1 MAFEIKLLDLFSTKW
16 IFGVDIV
23 GIHFSVKKSYG
34 VLSSG
39 PCYCVGV
46 KLAQGRISGIS
57 IGFFQAA
64 GQLEKDL

>member
-34 VLSSG
+34 VLSSD
-39 PCYCVGV
+39 PYCVGV

-64 GQLEKDL
+64 VQLQRRL